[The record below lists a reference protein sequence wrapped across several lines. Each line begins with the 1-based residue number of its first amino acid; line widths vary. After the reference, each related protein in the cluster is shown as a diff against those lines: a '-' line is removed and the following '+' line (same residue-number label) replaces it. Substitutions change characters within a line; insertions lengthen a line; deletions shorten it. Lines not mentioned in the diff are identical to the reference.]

1 MAAVQQNQR
10 VTAYPDVKSRL
21 DHILQMCRYPTPT
34 KFMEALGRKP
44 QNWANWRDR
53 DTLGRDPVLIAEKT
67 GASLEWLMT
76 GRGEPFPNGPTV
88 YVGASDLPPDIRR
101 QLDGMELAIA
111 DLVMAVGA
119 SMARYAVTT
128 PSAATALALDLRRE
142 LAKPN
147 RPSAVLP
154 PLLRALEMGLASQAS
169 PAAPDKKSRSSR

>member
-1 MAAVQQNQR
+1 VNG
-10 VTAYPDVKSRL
+10 YPDVKSRL

-53 DTLGRDPVLIAEKT
+53 DTLGRDPVLIAERT

-76 GRGEPFPNGPTV
+76 GRGEPFPNGPIV
-88 YVGASDLPPDIRR
+88 YVGATDLPADIRR

-111 DLVMAVGA
+111 DLVLAVGTIMSRAA
-119 SMARYAVTT
+119 STT
-128 PSAATALALDLRRE
+128 PDAARAVALDLRRE
-142 LAKPN
+142 LAKPD

-154 PLLRALEMGLASQAS
+154 TLLRAVEMGIASQAAS
-169 PAAPDKKSRSSR
+169 AAPDTKKRSSK